1 MNGSRTIFSERP
13 AVAAARGDLIEQRQK
28 AYDEPI
34 DVETPNYLNPMSPC
48 LLAFLCA
55 DFPRHR
61 LRWNRRR
68 VILTRRAQSFR
79 RIREREWH

>member
-34 DVETPNYLNPMSPC
+34 DVAGARKFGE
-48 LLAFLCA
+48 
-55 DFPRHR
+55 R
-61 LRWNRRR
+61 LEVGVVGIHNG
-68 VILTRRAQSFR
+68 
-79 RIREREWH
+79 IRLG